1 MTTSNHNWA
10 IVLAAG
16 EGKRLRELTTLSGV
30 PTPKQFCSLRGG
42 RSLLGDALA
51 RAGRIVPRKRIVV
64 VVAEEHRSFFERD
77 LAGVAPENVVVQPR
91 NKGTAAGILLPA
103 LSVLERDPE
112 ARIAFLPSDHYVSKE
127 YVIESSLRLALE
139 SLEEEDGGLTLLGI
153 TPDSP
158 ETGYGW
164 IVPAASDRLLR
175 PVERFVEKPAP
186 GVAAELFA
194 AGALWNSFLF
204 AVKGSTLLALYRECL
219 PEILAQFQ
227 EAHGTREGREA
238 SLSELYARI
247 ATSDF
252 SREVLQEHASRLR
265 LEIVPP
271 CGWTDLGTPARVQA
285 CLEALREGD
294 GDHESLVAESRAA
307 FDLALALDGLA
318 LRGERAAALTA

>member
-1 MTTSNHNWA
+1 MSTSNHNWA

-16 EGKRLRELTTLSGV
+16 EGKRLRELTTRSGV

-51 RAGRIVPRKRIVV
+51 RAARIVPRKRVV
-64 VVAEEHRSFFERD
+64 VIVAEEHRSFFERD
-77 LAGVAPENVVVQPR
+77 LVGVAPENVIVQPR

-103 LSVLERDPE
+103 LNILERDPE

-127 YVIESSLRLALE
+127 YVVESSLRLALE

-175 PVERFVEKPAP
+175 PVERFVEKPSP
-186 GVAAELFA
+186 DVAAELFA
-194 AGALWNSFLF
+194 GGALWNSFLF
-204 AVKGSTLLALYRECL
+204 AVKGSTLLALYRERL
-219 PEILAQFQ
+219 PEILEAFHA
-227 EAHGTREGREA
+227 AHGPRERRA
-238 SLSELYARI
+238 ADVSALYERI
-247 ATSDF
+247 GTSDF
-252 SREVLQEHASRLR
+252 SREVLQEHAHRLR

-271 CGWTDLGTPARVQA
+271 CGWTDLGTPARVRA
-285 CLEALREGD
+285 CLDALRESAS
-294 GDHESLVAESRAA
+294 HEGVVAESRAA

-318 LRGERAAALTA
+318 LTGEPAALTA